1 MPFFYHT
8 FQMNQRNHI
17 PPEIVRQLFI
27 ISIILAIAGLIFV
40 KLLPYLTG
48 ILGAITL
55 YIVLRSWMRTL
66 SIKKKWPKPLA
77 AGVLMLGSFITIII
91 PVGGTVMMLG
101 NKIKKASENPDEV
114 VKPIREYLDK
124 VESDYNIDLSSNI
137 DTEAITGW
145 ITEHL
150 QGWIGTTVNTVM
162 AILLMYFL
170 LYFMLVNN
178 HRFHE
183 IICRYI
189 PMNKENLKEIGSE
202 VRGLVKANAIG
213 IPLVGIAQGIVALI
227 GFLIFGI
234 EDPFF
239 WFVILSITS
248 MVPFVGTLSGMI
260 PVFLLTL
267 ASGETFSAWAILIYG
282 FVVVGMTDNIT
293 RLYMLKRLENVHPLI
308 TLIGVI
314 VGVPLFGFIGLIFG
328 PLLVSLFLIIVKI
341 YRKQY
346 GKESE
351 KSVSSRL

>member
-1 MPFFYHT
+1 
-8 FQMNQRNHI
+8 MNQKKDI
-17 PPEIVRQLFI
+17 SPEIIRQLFI
-27 ISIILAIAGLIFV
+27 IFIILAIAGLIFV

-48 ILGAITL
+48 LLGAITL
-55 YIVLRSWMRTL
+55 YIVLEKWMRTL
-66 SIKKKWPKPLA
+66 TTRKKWPKPLA
-77 AGVLMLGSFITIII
+77 AGILMFGSFVTIII
-91 PVGGTVMMLG
+91 PVGGTIMMLG
-101 NKIKKASENPDEV
+101 NKIKKTSENPDEV

-124 VESDYNIDLSSNI
+124 IESNYNVDITSNI
-137 DTEAITGW
+137 DAEAITSW
-145 ITEHL
+145 ITNHV

-170 LYFMLVNN
+170 LYFMLVNS
-178 HRFHE
+178 HRFRE
-183 IICRYI
+183 IICQYI
-189 PMNKENLKEIGSE
+189 PMNTADLEEIGSE
-202 VRGLVKANAIG
+202 IRGLVRANAIG
-213 IPLVGIAQGIVALI
+213 IPLVGLAQGIVALI

-239 WFVILSITS
+239 WFVILSISS

-293 RLYMLKRLENVHPLI
+293 RLYMLKRLENVHPLV

-346 GKESE
+346 GKDKEAQ
-351 KSVSSRL
+351 VPSRL

>member
-1 MPFFYHT
+1 MK
-8 FQMNQRNHI
+8 QKKNI
-17 PPEIVRQLFI
+17 PPEVIRQLFI
-27 ISIILAIAGLIFV
+27 IFIILAIAGLIFV

-48 ILGAITL
+48 LLGAITL
-55 YIVLRSWMRTL
+55 YIILRKWMRTL
-66 SIKKKWPKPLA
+66 TIKKKWPKPLA
-77 AGVLMLGSFITIII
+77 AGILMFGSFVTIII
-91 PVGGTVMMLG
+91 PVGGTIMMLG

-114 VKPIREYLDK
+114 LQPIRDYFDK
-124 VESDYNIDLSSNI
+124 VEAEYNIDISPNI
-137 DTEAITGW
+137 DADAITNW
-145 ITEHL
+145 VTDHL
-150 QGWIGTTVNTVM
+150 QSWVGTTVNTIM

-170 LYFMLVNN
+170 LYFMLINN
-178 HRFHE
+178 HRFRE
-183 IICRYI
+183 IICQYI
-189 PMNKENLKEIGSE
+189 PMNKDDLQEIGSE
-202 VRGLVKANAIG
+202 IRGLVRANAIG
-213 IPLVGIAQGIVALI
+213 IPLVGLAQGIVALI

-239 WFVILSITS
+239 WFVILSISS

-293 RLYMLKRLENVHPLI
+293 RLYMLKRLENVHPLV

-341 YRKQY
+341 YRHQY
-346 GKESE
+346 GKGAEE
-351 KSVSSRL
+351 QATTRL